1 MLTAEP
7 DCRITGL
14 CERRRIML
22 YNGYESGRQIAMS
35 ISAIVGDVSQVRN
48 LRKAIFD
55 CRDRLR
61 GTDVFAE
68 VFHAL
73 IGEDYTHPPV
83 NIEGTQDGQFRA
95 AQWIPARKNYEPVMK
110 EKYVNPEVVYPVG
123 CAVYL
128 LIQEVYPNVYDF
140 PSNTISKLEG
150 GATIKLNMKRKF
162 IGQALTP
169 KNPPQYMPPAPQ
181 QNMQQAPRQNMRPQY
196 TGAGQ
201 GTPAPQNAAPEAQ
214 PAPKFCSNCGA
225 KLMPGARFCGVCGS
239 KI

>member
-1 MLTAEP
+1 M
-7 DCRITGL
+7 
-14 CERRRIML
+14 
-22 YNGYESGRQIAMS
+22 YFNGYESGRQIALS

-48 LRKAIFD
+48 LRKAIFG

-61 GTDVFAE
+61 GTDVFGE

-73 IGEDYTHPPV
+73 IGDDYTHPPV
-83 NIEGTQDGQFRA
+83 NIEGTQDGCFRA
-95 AQWIPARKNYEPVMK
+95 AQWEPARRNYEPVMR
-110 EKYVNPEVVYPVG
+110 EKYVNPEINYPVG

-140 PSNTISKLEG
+140 PSNTISNLEG

-169 KNPPQYMPPAPQ
+169 KNPPQYIPQAPQ
-181 QNMQQAPRQNMRPQY
+181 QPVRQNMQPQPGMQQAPASQN
-196 TGAGQ
+196 T
-201 GTPAPQNAAPEAQ
+201 APEAQ
-214 PAPKFCSNCGA
+214 SAPKFCVNCGA
-225 KLMPGARFCGVCGS
+225 KLKPGARFCAVCGS